1 MAGQSGTQIVESGFF
16 VLKENGVRA
25 KPIRGRKICWLISHL
40 LNEVQRKYD
49 ITRLKKSSGLALN
62 QKAGLAAKEA
72 IAGANTIPPQSINT
86 DFGTATAFVPSS
98 SSSSIHTVTGLGSGM
113 ALCSCPLGFK
123 SVTCKHLVAAV
134 RTFSG
139 ATDEQLLQS
148 LGFLKGVN
156 QPHELLSLRQ
166 QAQRDVDQDS
176 SAVDHNSRLEL
187 AAAAAPAA
195 AATAQAASASPSS
208 FTTTLLLH
216 NPSPSQPPPA
226 TTTAVGSLG
235 WQATGSVRQQLQAN
249 SPTKLSSPHLL
260 SAFRKTSSS
269 LLAYTTAVEDTQFK
283 RSTVPQAQRQELQHL
298 GRIIQNLLST
308 NPSSIAHHIKPT
320 PNAANLRQ

>member
-1 MAGQSGTQIVESGFF
+1 MRGLHRESVGVVEGIPGSWECNVRG
-16 VLKENGVRA
+16 VCERCNG
-25 KPIRGRKICWLISHL
+25 C
-40 LNEVQRKYD
+40 
-49 ITRLKKSSGLALN
+49 T
-62 QKAGLAAKEA
+62 
-72 IAGANTIPPQSINT
+72 
-86 DFGTATAFVPSS
+86 
-98 SSSSIHTVTGLGSGM
+98 
-113 ALCSCPLGFK
+113 
-123 SVTCKHLVAAV
+123 
-134 RTFSG
+134 
-139 ATDEQLLQS
+139 
-148 LGFLKGVN
+148 GVN